1 MTNHLEFSQRK
12 IKKNYRSITGHFP
25 SVKNNRSVGFESKL
39 EKTLFLSLEFD
50 DTVDSY
56 QEQPQIEIVLN
67 GKKKTYSGDCFIK
80 RTKNSNKKDAI
91 VEVKYTGDIEKEKDY
106 YVEKFR
112 AIEETT
118 SKLGLEFIVY
128 TEKTDSEIYISNID
142 FLYRYK
148 LYPIENKYNDILKR
162 KIGNK
167 KITANDLASSIANSI
182 TEYPAISN
190 ALWSMLAHKVFRT
203 DMDDSKLT
211 MNSLVELN
219 NGTS

>member
-25 SVKNNRSVGFESKL
+25 SVKNDKSIGFESKL

-56 QEQPQIEIVLN
+56 LEQPRIEIILN

-80 RTKNSNKKDAI
+80 RIKNSNQLDAI

-106 YVEKFR
+106 YIEKFK
-112 AIEETT
+112 AIKEAA
-118 SKLGLEFIVY
+118 SKLNLEFIVY
-128 TEKTDSEIYISNID
+128 TEKIDNEIYISNID

-148 LYPIENKYNDILKR
+148 LYPIKNKYNDILKT
-162 KIGNK
+162 KIVNK
-167 KITANDLASSIANSI
+167 KITANDLVSSITNSQI
-182 TEYPAISN
+182 EYSAISN
-190 ALWSMLAHKVFRT
+190 ALWSLVAHQVFKT
-203 DMDDSKLT
+203 DLNDFKLT
-211 MNSLVELN
+211 MNSILELD
-219 NGTS
+219 NGNS

>member
-56 QEQPQIEIVLN
+56 QEQPQIEIILN
-67 GKKKTYSGDCFIK
+67 GKKKTYSGDCFVK
-80 RTKNSNKKDAI
+80 RTKNSNNKDAI

-106 YVEKFR
+106 YIEKFR

-148 LYPIENKYNDILKR
+148 LYPIENKYNDILKT
-162 KIGNK
+162 KIVNK
-167 KITANDLASSIANSI
+167 KIAANNLVSNIADSI
-182 TEYPAISN
+182 TEYSAISN
-190 ALWSMLAHKVFRT
+190 ALWSLVAHQVFKT
-203 DMDDSKLT
+203 DLNDFKLT

>member
-25 SVKNNRSVGFESKL
+25 SVKNDRSVGFESKL

-56 QEQPQIEIVLN
+56 LEQPQIEIILN

-106 YVEKFR
+106 YTEKFK

-148 LYPIENKYNDILKR
+148 LYPIENKYNNILKR

-167 KITANDLASSIANSI
+167 KITANDLASSITNSPI
-182 TEYPAISN
+182 EYPAISN
-190 ALWSMLAHKVFRT
+190 ALWSMLAHQVFKI
-203 DMDDSKLT
+203 DLNDSEIT
-211 MNSLVELN
+211 MNSIVELN
-219 NGTS
+219 NGNS